1 MNACMHD
8 AGTHDACMYVHVRMM
23 HLQMQMKSGHN
34 QNLQKH
40 TKQSNIFHQVH
51 FMIKIEM
58 TGETHY
64 HYKSYCQS

>member
-1 MNACMHD
+1 MASIGKVSGQQN
-8 AGTHDACMYVHVRMM
+8 GKV
-23 HLQMQMKSGHN
+23 QMKSGHN